1 MMAVAYFVG
10 AGLLIAM
17 LTFLAL
23 GLPMRRP
30 ARAQGGDDRAAA
42 LRQRLA
48 NIDRD
53 LESGLIGDEEA
64 AEAAIEAKRAA
75 LAPADERAPKASRL
89 LRFGAV
95 AFAALAPLAAAFI
108 YMKVGSPGLISPP
121 VPPSAKPFDENAV
134 AAMPEEDRRAMI
146 ESMVASLAARLEAS
160 PTDPEGWRMLARS
173 ELVLQK
179 PVESAASYRRLFALE
194 DGTAEDWRNFASALI
209 AVFPSGR
216 FPADDEFLRALDEIE
231 AREPG
236 DAMTLFYRGGAARER
251 GDPAKA
257 AELWAALLDAMPP
270 DAPGRP
276 TLQGLIADARA
287 AAAGPVPN

>member
-1 MMAVAYFVG
+1 MMAVAYFVS
-10 AGLLIAM
+10 AGMLIAM
-17 LTFLAL
+17 LLFVAL
-23 GLPMRRP
+23 GLPMLRP

-53 LESGLIGDEEA
+53 LESGLIGDDEA

-75 LAPADERAPKASRL
+75 LAPTDDRAPKASRP
-89 LRFGAV
+89 LRFGAIG
-95 AFAALAPLAAAFI
+95 FLALAPLAAAYL
-108 YMKVGSPGLISPP
+108 YMKVGAPMLIVPPASSSPP
-121 VPPSAKPFDENAV
+121 IDERAL

-146 ESMVASLAARLEAS
+146 ESMVASLAARLEETPDDA
-160 PTDPEGWRMLARS
+160 EGWRMLARS

-194 DGTAEDWRNFASALI
+194 EGAAEDWRNFASALI
-209 AVFPSGR
+209 AAFPTGR

-231 AREPG
+231 KREPG
-236 DAMTLFYRGGAARER
+236 DPMALFYRGGAARER

-257 AELWAALLDAMPP
+257 AELWTALLDAMPE
-270 DAPGRP
+270 DAPVRP
-276 TLQGLIADARA
+276 TLEALIADARA